1 MYIRS
6 AQYGLGWFHGRTYT
20 IFASEDNIVCLE
32 DTSASIILVFLP
44 FPYETG
50 VGELCVPAFDLTL
63 QSALVH

>member
-1 MYIRS
+1 MAWVGFMDEPTPSLLPRITSSALRTLLHRS
-6 AQYGLGWFHGRTYT
+6 
-20 IFASEDNIVCLE
+20 
-32 DTSASIILVFLP
+32 LVFLP